1 MRDKEQQGKGSRH
14 PVRTDVPLLSE
25 QEKLD
30 RIAEAFATIMETLGL
45 DLEDD
50 SLKGTP
56 ARVAK
61 MYISELFKGLDPD
74 AAPDISTFEN
84 HYQYNR
90 VLIEKNILVKS
101 TCEHHFLPI
110 LGHAHVGYYS
120 SGRIIGLSK
129 LNRIVDY
136 YCRRPQV
143 QERLT
148 RQILIALQEAL
159 QTQDVIVVIDA
170 VHLCVTARGIEDPHC
185 STYTLDY
192 GGRFE
197 DPLVRK
203 EFLDACPSASPAG
216 LLQ

>member
-1 MRDKEQQGKGSRH
+1 MKNKEHQEKGIRQ
-14 PVRTDVPLLSE
+14 PVRTDAPFLSE
-25 QEKLD
+25 QEKIG
-30 RIAEAFATIMETLGL
+30 RIAAAFVTIMETLGL

-56 ARVAK
+56 VRVAK
-61 MYISELFKGLDPD
+61 MYVSELFKGLDPA
-74 AAPDISTFEN
+74 AAPDISTFDN

-185 STYTLDY
+185 STYTIDY
-192 GGRFE
+192 GGCFE

-203 EFLDACPSASPAG
+203 EFLDCCPSSKLPG